1 MVAQY
6 LGTMAE
12 KMRIVLSAEAMRRRS
27 EESLHMKCLIEPANA
42 SERVMVRVVAR
53 ERVVRKRSFCPMI
66 VARKRPSGLGRG
78 CDEAEVVSVKLSH
91 MMRSNFTFK
100 RP

>member
-6 LGTMAE
+6 FGTVAE
-12 KMRIVLSAEAMRRRS
+12 KMRIVLSAEAKRRRS
-27 EESLHMKCLIEPANA
+27 ELSLHMKCLIEPAKA

-53 ERVVRKRSFCPMI
+53 ERVVRMRSFCPTI
-66 VARKRPSGLGRG
+66 VTRKRPSGLGKE
-78 CDEAEVVSVKLSH
+78 CAEARALLV
-91 MMRSNFTFK
+91 RSKHYKIEKHTLE